1 MRTIALSGAAL
12 VLMAASVSSASTQ
25 VLTAEK
31 CAAPG
36 FTPVAPEHP
45 ELVQQ
50 LARMGQYVF
59 EARRPQPNYPSWGVT
74 DPHIKLLCAWS
85 PNQIAELTVQ
95 MILQEPQDPAD
106 DRVSMKTE
114 PAGKQGFR
122 GGVLLVTRRT
132 EVSIGLGTVPDRIT
146 YDGRWYGA
154 TSGGLL
160 TIEVNNVLGSQEAI
174 PGWIDQ
180 VIGRITTTSP

>member
-1 MRTIALSGAAL
+1 MRAIAISGAAL
-12 VLMAASVSSASTQ
+12 VLMAASVSSASPQ

-31 CAAPG
+31 CAATG
-36 FTPVAPEHP
+36 FTPVPPEHP
-45 ELVQQ
+45 ELVQM
-50 LARMGQYVF
+50 LAQMGQYGF

-74 DPHIKLLCAWS
+74 DPHIKLMCAWS
-85 PNQIAELTVQ
+85 QSPYAELTVQ
-95 MILQEPQDPAD
+95 MMMREPQDPVD

-132 EVSIGLGTVPDRIT
+132 EVSIGIGTVPDRIT
-146 YDGRWYGA
+146 YDGVWYGA

-160 TIEVNNVLGSQEAI
+160 TVKVSNVLASQEAI
-174 PGWIDQ
+174 PGWIGQ
-180 VIGRITTTSP
+180 VIDGVLATVR